1 MRLLVVHAHPA
12 PESFSAALCQAVLEG
27 AAEGGHDCRL
37 IDLYADGFDA
47 VMPAEEWRA
56 YEGGQTRLPDDA
68 HLAWAE
74 GVVLV
79 YPTWWQGPPAMLKGW
94 IERHWRPGLAF
105 AVEGGRMRP
114 LLPLKLLAVVTT
126 FGAPNWFAAQAM
138 ALVGRRVVL
147 GGLGTAAQGRARK
160 MWLSLHDAQNPAP
173 GRHVRFA
180 ARVRCA
186 FAQLRG

>member
-1 MRLLVVHAHPA
+1 VRLLVVHAHPA

-37 IDLYADGFDA
+37 IDLYAEGFDPSMQA
-47 VMPAEEWRA
+47 AEWRA
-56 YEGGQTRLPDDA
+56 FETGQTRLPGDA

-105 AVEGGRMRP
+105 AVEGGQMRP

-126 FGAPNWFAAQAM
+126 FGAPNWFVAQAM

-147 GGLGTAAQGRARK
+147 GGLGSAAQGGARK

-173 GRHVRFA
+173 GRHARFA
-180 ARVRCA
+180 ARVRRT

>member
-12 PESFSAALCQAVLEG
+12 PDSFSAALCQAVLAG
-27 AAEGGHDCRL
+27 AAQGGHDCRL
-37 IDLYADGFDA
+37 IDLYAQGFDP
-47 VMPAEEWRA
+47 VMQRDEWRA
-56 YEGGQTRLPDDA
+56 YETGQTRLGDDA

-105 AVEGGRMRP
+105 AVEGGQMRP

-138 ALVGRRVVL
+138 ALVGRQVVL
-147 GGLGTAAQGRARK
+147 GGLGSAAKGRPRK
-160 MWLSLHDAQNPAP
+160 LWLSLHDAQAPAP
-173 GRHVRFA
+173 DRRARFLAQVRQRFA
-180 ARVRCA
+180 G
-186 FAQLRG
+186 LG